1 MSLTQDVRFGWRSL
15 WKRPAFAV
23 AALLTL
29 ALGIGATT
37 AVYSVVRHVLLAPL
51 PYRDADRVA
60 MIWSKWTGFDKT
72 WLSDAEAADYKTHIP
87 AFEDAGAWGVQQVNL
102 TGEGDPARVGSA
114 IVTPNLFSV
123 LGVTPLM
130 GRAFTDAEAA
140 VVPATATI
148 LSYGLWQ
155 GRYAADPDIVGRTIQ
170 LNGRAVE
177 VVGVMPRDFQLPT
190 DYLID
195 AEEPT
200 RLWLPFRLNVQ
211 NRGSHGYHGAARL
224 KPGVTLA
231 QANAEL
237 ATLTT
242 KWTADGLY
250 PKPMQFSAFAVKA
263 SDEVLSAVRPALI
276 LVFGAVGCLLLIAC
290 ANVANLLLVR
300 SESRARELAVRAA
313 LGADRS
319 RLIRQLLTE
328 SGVLAVLAAVLG
340 VALATGLIAFL
351 RTAKLGGVPRAG
363 SIAIDVPVLL
373 FSIAIT
379 LVTLFVFSFVPAV
392 RAARPKLTDALRDG
406 SQQTTTSGRRQ
417 RLRSALVIVET
428 AVAVILLAG
437 AVLMARSLWK
447 LQQIDLGFNPDGVLT
462 MRLALPAVQYDTPEK
477 VVGFYNRLLADVRA
491 LPGVD
496 RAGLIRLLPL
506 AAPIGDWG
514 LTIENYQPPPGV
526 STPGDW
532 QVATADGIEALGER
546 LVRGRP
552 LSADDTAGRDNV
564 ALVNEAMAAKYWPGQ
579 DALDRRFR
587 QGGPDRP
594 WITVV
599 GIVGNV
605 RHNGVTSEIK
615 PKFYRA
621 FDQWHLSTGNPIRN
635 MTLVV
640 RSSQDPSALIGPVRG
655 RIRQLDANL
664 PIAAIRT
671 MDDVVA
677 TSIATPRLTSGVLS
691 VFGVLALLLAAIG
704 IYGVL
709 SYVVSQ
715 RRQELGIRLA
725 IGAGRQRVLGMVLS
739 NGLSLAAAGVA
750 LGLAGAALVLP
761 IFASLLYGVAPYDLA
776 TFVVT
781 PVVLLA
787 IAAIAALI
795 PAWRASRLDPMR
807 AIRET

>member
-51 PYRDADRVA
+51 PYGDADRLV
-60 MIWSKWTGFDKT
+60 MIWSKWRGFDKT
-72 WLSDAEAADYKTHIP
+72 WLSDAEAADYKTHIG
-87 AFEDAGAWGVQQVNL
+87 AFADAGAWSVTQVNL
-102 TGEGDPARVGSA
+102 TGEGDPARVGA
-114 IVTPNLFSV
+114 ANVTTNVFSV
-123 LGVTPLM
+123 LGVNPLM
-130 GRAFTDAEAA
+130 GRTFTDAEAA
-140 VVPATATI
+140 VTPATATM

-155 GRYAADPDIVGRTIQ
+155 GRYAGDPDIVGRTIQ

-177 VVGVMPRDFQLPT
+177 VIGVMPRDFQLPT

-224 KPGVTLA
+224 KPGATIE

-237 ATLTT
+237 AALTT

-250 PKPMQFSAFAVKA
+250 PVPMQFTAFAVPAK
-263 SDEVLSAVRPALI
+263 DEVLSAVRPALM

-300 SESRARELAVRAA
+300 SESRARELALRAA
-313 LGADRS
+313 LGADRR

-328 SGVLAVLAAVLG
+328 SGVLAALAATLG
-340 VALATGLIAFL
+340 IGLAAGLIAFL
-351 RTAKLGGVPRAG
+351 RTVKLGGVPRAHT
-363 SIAIDVPVLL
+363 IAIDVPVLL
-373 FSIAIT
+373 FSVGIT
-379 LVTLFVFSFVPAV
+379 VLTLFAFSFIPAL
-392 RAARPKLTDALRDG
+392 RAARPRLTEALRDG
-406 SQQTTTSGRRQ
+406 SQQATASGRRQ
-417 RLRSALVIVET
+417 RLRSGLVVIET
-428 AVAVILLAG
+428 AVAVVLLAG

-447 LQQIDLGFNPDGVLT
+447 LQQIDLGFDADGVLT

-477 VVGFYNRLLADVRA
+477 VIGFYDRLLADVRA

-514 LTIENYQPPPGV
+514 LAIENYQPPPGV

-532 QVATADGIEALGER
+532 QVATEDGIEALGER

-552 LSADDTAGRDNV
+552 LSADDTAARDSV

-579 DALDRRFR
+579 DAVGRRFR
-587 QGGPDRP
+587 MGGPDRP

-621 FDQWHLSTGNPIRN
+621 FDQWHLSTGGPMRN

-640 RSSQDPSALIGPVRG
+640 RTSGDPGVLTGPVRG
-655 RIRQLDANL
+655 RIRALDANL

-725 IGAGRQRVLGMVLS
+725 MGAGRRRVLGMVLS
-739 NGLSLAAAGVA
+739 NGLLLAGIGVGV
-750 LGLAGAALVLP
+750 GLAIAALVLP
-761 IFASLLYGVAPYDLA
+761 IFASLLYGVAPYDVA
-776 TFVVT
+776 TFLVT
-781 PVVLLA
+781 PIVLIA
-787 IAAIAALI
+787 IAAIAAVI

>member
-1 MSLTQDVRFGWRSL
+1 
-15 WKRPAFAV
+15 
-23 AALLTL
+23 
-29 ALGIGATT
+29 
-37 AVYSVVRHVLLAPL
+37 
-51 PYRDADRVA
+51 
-60 MIWSKWTGFDKT
+60 
-72 WLSDAEAADYKTHIP
+72 
-87 AFEDAGAWGVQQVNL
+87 
-102 TGEGDPARVGSA
+102 
-114 IVTPNLFSV
+114 
-123 LGVTPLM
+123 
-130 GRAFTDAEAA
+130 
-140 VVPATATI
+140 
-148 LSYGLWQ
+148 
-155 GRYAADPDIVGRTIQ
+155 
-170 LNGRAVE
+170 
-177 VVGVMPRDFQLPT
+177 
-190 DYLID
+190 
-195 AEEPT
+195 
-200 RLWLPFRLNVQ
+200 
-211 NRGSHGYHGAARL
+211 
-224 KPGVTLA
+224 
-231 QANAEL
+231 
-237 ATLTT
+237 
-242 KWTADGLY
+242 
-250 PKPMQFSAFAVKA
+250 MQFSAFAVLAK
-263 SDEVLSAVRPALI
+263 DEVLSAVRPALI

-300 SESRARELAVRAA
+300 SESRSRELAVRAA
-313 LGADRS
+313 LGADRA

-328 SGVLAVLAAVLG
+328 SGVLAVLAAILG
-340 VALATGLIAFL
+340 VGLAAGLIAFL
-351 RTAKLGGVPRAG
+351 RTVKLGGVPRAE

-379 LVTLFVFSFVPAV
+379 VVTLFVFSFVPAL

-406 SQQTTTSGRRQ
+406 SQQTTTSGRRL

-428 AVAVILLAG
+428 AVAVVLLAG

-477 VVGFYNRLLADVRA
+477 VLGFYDRLLADVRA
-491 LPGVD
+491 VPGVE

-514 LTIENYQPPPGV
+514 LTIEGYQPPPGV
-526 STPGDW
+526 NTPGDW
-532 QVATADGIEALGER
+532 QIATDGGIEALGER

-552 LSADDTAGRDNV
+552 LSPNDAAGREDV

-579 DALDRRFR
+579 DAIGRRFR
-587 QGGPDRP
+587 MGGPDRP
-594 WITVV
+594 WITVA

-605 RHNGVTSEIK
+605 RHNGVTTEIK

-621 FDQWHLSTGNPIRN
+621 FGQWHLSSGNPARN

-640 RSSQDPSALIGPVRG
+640 RTAGDPGTLAGPVRA

-664 PIAAIRT
+664 PIAAVRT
-671 MDDVVA
+671 MDDVVG

-739 NGLSLAAAGVA
+739 SGLTLAAAGIA
-750 LGLAGAALVLP
+750 LGLGVAALVLP
-761 IFASLLYGVAPYDLA
+761 IFASLLYGVAPYDVA

-781 PVVLLA
+781 PVVLIG
-787 IAAIAALI
+787 IAAIAALV

-807 AIRET
+807 AIRDT

>member
-1 MSLTQDVRFGWRSL
+1 
-15 WKRPAFAV
+15 
-23 AALLTL
+23 
-29 ALGIGATT
+29 
-37 AVYSVVRHVLLAPL
+37 
-51 PYRDADRVA
+51 
-60 MIWSKWTGFDKT
+60 
-72 WLSDAEAADYKTHIP
+72 
-87 AFEDAGAWGVQQVNL
+87 
-102 TGEGDPARVGSA
+102 
-114 IVTPNLFSV
+114 
-123 LGVTPLM
+123 
-130 GRAFTDAEAA
+130 
-140 VVPATATI
+140 
-148 LSYGLWQ
+148 
-155 GRYAADPDIVGRTIQ
+155 
-170 LNGRAVE
+170 
-177 VVGVMPRDFQLPT
+177 
-190 DYLID
+190 
-195 AEEPT
+195 
-200 RLWLPFRLNVQ
+200 
-211 NRGSHGYHGAARL
+211 L
-224 KPGVTLA
+224 KPGATLE

-237 ATLTT
+237 IALTT

-250 PKPMQFSAFAVKA
+250 PVPMQFSAFAVLAK
-263 SDEVLSAVRPALI
+263 DEVFSAVRPALM

-313 LGADRS
+313 LGADRG

-328 SGVLAVLAAVLG
+328 SGVLAVLAAALG
-340 VALATGLIAFL
+340 VGLAAAIIAFL
-351 RTAKLGGVPRAG
+351 RTVKLGGVPRAT
-363 SIAIDVPVLL
+363 SIGIDVPVLA

-379 LVTLFVFSFVPAV
+379 ILTLFVFSFVPAL
-392 RAARPKLTDALRDG
+392 RAARPRLTDALRDG

-428 AVAVILLAG
+428 AVAVVLLAG

-477 VVGFYNRLLADVRA
+477 VVGFYDRLLTDVRA

-526 STPGDW
+526 NTPGDW
-532 QVATADGIEALGER
+532 QVATEDGIEALGER
-546 LVRGRP
+546 LVRGRA
-552 LSADDTAGRDNV
+552 LAASDTAGNENV
-564 ALVNEAMAAKYWPGQ
+564 ALVNEAMAEKYWSGQ
-579 DALDRRFR
+579 DALGRRFR
-587 QGGPDRP
+587 MGAPERP

-605 RHNGVTSEIK
+605 RHNGVTTEIK

-621 FDQWHLSTGNPIRN
+621 FDQWHLSTGNPMRN

-640 RSSQDPSALIGPVRG
+640 RTRQDPSSLIASVRG
-655 RIRQLDANL
+655 RIRALDANL

-691 VFGVLALLLAAIG
+691 VFGILALLLAAIG

-725 IGAGRQRVLGMVLS
+725 IGAGRSRVLGMVLS
-739 NGLSLAAAGVA
+739 GGLTLAAAGVA
-750 LGLAGAALVLP
+750 LGLAAAALILP
-761 IFASLLYGVAPYDLA
+761 IFASLLYGVAPYDVA
-776 TFVVT
+776 TFVAT
-781 PVVLLA
+781 PVVLLG
-787 IAAIAALI
+787 IAAVAAVI
-795 PAWRASRLDPMR
+795 PAWRASRLDPIR